1 MKNRIII
8 LLVMLLVYA
17 SCSRTDQKVIK
28 KSEYQS
34 IFKLTL
40 KYIFKSQEL
49 PIDYYNQPLKIIDY
63 LEYPLPKGLIVN
75 GKQCEI
81 LPPDTKVMDLL
92 VGTSIFKPVPVVKIS
107 EFKIQGMR
115 ASLKITLRATGHQF
129 IVTIKK
135 ADSRSY
141 VVTNVEHRTL

>member
-1 MKNRIII
+1 
-8 LLVMLLVYA
+8 MLLVNV
-17 SCSRTDQKVIK
+17 SCSRTDQKVIM

-40 KYIFKSQEL
+40 NYVFKSQRL
-49 PIDYYNQPLKIIDY
+49 PIDYYNQPLKIIDNT
-63 LEYPLPKGLIVN
+63 EYPLPKRLIVN

-81 LPPDTKVMDLL
+81 LPSDTKVMDLL
-92 VGTSIFKPVPVVKIS
+92 AGTDIFKPVPVVQIS
-107 EFKIQGMR
+107 EFKIQGMK
-115 ASLKITLRATGHQF
+115 ANLNITLRATGHQY

-141 VVTNVEHRTL
+141 VVTNVVHRTL